1 MKQKYKLKTGSQR
14 TQRKRLRKSE
24 RERERLKVWKWIQ
37 TNGWGSSGW
46 SHGCGW
52 LTVSPL
58 ALHTSDTQRR
68 ALWMMKLRIHLWT
81 RAPRRMDTK
90 VSIIA
95 WMKDWISQGW
105 RVFWSNPSEK
115 RLMEDDRQMDE
126 QTDGEWVR
134 VQDVTNRQ
142 AGQARGRERRL
153 YSPGDTGLILTYALE
168 WNEDWHDLLIWAVR
182 AHDGHKCS
190 PVTLFP
196 ARRMS
201 CHRIGQRSWLI
212 FFFFFHWEW
221 IQTKSLAQTSFSLPA
236 CFCCSSLAGVAMKLY
251 ITIHFYFLLLF
262 FCFVLFLFK
271 PWAKY
276 WGGGRNSQ
284 RFPLMWRLR
293 LAGTRISIIMKRVVL
308 TYAPMPFFNW
318 WQLTKYD
325 EVRSIQLQSLAQAY
339 VGGLHL

>member
-1 MKQKYKLKTGSQR
+1 
-14 TQRKRLRKSE
+14 
-24 RERERLKVWKWIQ
+24 
-37 TNGWGSSGW
+37 
-46 SHGCGW
+46 
-52 LTVSPL
+52 
-58 ALHTSDTQRR
+58 
-68 ALWMMKLRIHLWT
+68 
-81 RAPRRMDTK
+81 
-90 VSIIA
+90 
-95 WMKDWISQGW
+95 
-105 RVFWSNPSEK
+105 
-115 RLMEDDRQMDE
+115 MDE

-142 AGQARGRERRL
+142 AGQARGRDRRL

-212 FFFFFHWEW
+212 FFSFFTGSGFKLSPWHRLP
-221 IQTKSLAQTSFSLPA
+221 LASLPA
-236 CFCCSSLAGVAMKLY
+236 SVAHRWQVLLWNYTSQYTFISYFCFFV
-251 ITIHFYFLLLF
+251 
-262 FCFVLFLFK
+262 FVLFLFK

-325 EVRSIQLQSLAQAY
+325 EVRSIQPQSLAQTY

>member
-1 MKQKYKLKTGSQR
+1 
-14 TQRKRLRKSE
+14 
-24 RERERLKVWKWIQ
+24 
-37 TNGWGSSGW
+37 
-46 SHGCGW
+46 
-52 LTVSPL
+52 
-58 ALHTSDTQRR
+58 
-68 ALWMMKLRIHLWT
+68 
-81 RAPRRMDTK
+81 
-90 VSIIA
+90 
-95 WMKDWISQGW
+95 
-105 RVFWSNPSEK
+105 
-115 RLMEDDRQMDE
+115 MEDDRQMDE

-212 FFFFFHWEW
+212 FFFFFYWEW
-221 IQTKSLAQTSFSLPA
+221 IQAKSLAQTSFSLPA

-262 FCFVLFLFK
+262 SCS
-271 PWAKY
+271 A
-276 WGGGRNSQ
+276 
-284 RFPLMWRLR
+284 
-293 LAGTRISIIMKRVVL
+293 
-308 TYAPMPFFNW
+308 FF
-318 WQLTKYD
+318 
-325 EVRSIQLQSLAQAY
+325 SFFA
-339 VGGLHL
+339 